1 MAYQLKKLAC
11 DELKLSDDGLR
22 DRIEQLFGDARRR
35 YQRLWAYYRNPVRV
49 CAVDSD
55 EQGAERPYRQAQ
67 EWGLPSRITGAR
79 SGCDMLTAQ
88 LVDGVARKEV
98 VIENDIAWRID
109 TMVDFLFGKP
119 IVINSAAPDK
129 NRRAIISQLL
139 RLILARN
146 GGITFL
152 QQLSLLGSVYGF
164 VDVLVK
170 FNNEPASAPE
180 LNSSCATQSLGEPP
194 SGCEQQTTE
203 SNPVESSEPDADD
216 GEASASVDDG
226 SAPRLDASSTETGA
240 NDNHSPEVLL
250 QHIARMIRLE
260 IVEPARALPVLSPD
274 DYRHVLAYAQCYQTR
289 KFEKETTHARRRGW
303 IERFIPRRS
312 SLVSQFNG
320 DRTLVVDLI
329 GASSWQRYED
339 ETLIRQGINSLGD
352 IPLVH
357 VQNTALPFEYSG
369 ASDVEP
375 LMPLQDEL
383 NTRLSDRA
391 SRITL
396 QSFKMYLGKGIEG
409 FNKLPVAPGRMWM
422 TDNDQADVIE
432 FGGDASNPSEEA
444 HITDLREAL
453 DKTSGVTP
461 IAAGAIKGRI
471 GHLTSAAALRITM
484 QALLAKT
491 EKKRTTYGG
500 AISRMCELAMAWL
513 DVAGVFR
520 TTPEERRIEINWPS
534 PLPEN
539 DQERLQEAE
548 SKARLGVPRDVILRE
563 LGY

>member
-11 DELKLSDDGLR
+11 DELKLTDENLR
-22 DRIEQLFGDARRR
+22 DRIEQLLGDARLR
-35 YQRLWAYYRNPVRV
+35 YQRLWAYYRNPMRIS
-49 CAVDSD
+49 AVDAG
-55 EQGAERPYRQAQ
+55 EQGADRPYRQAQ
-67 EWGLPSRITGAR
+67 EWGLPSRITGVR
-79 SGCDMLTAQ
+79 SGCEMLSARH
-88 LVDGVARKEV
+88 VDGVARKEV

-119 IVINSAAPDK
+119 IVIESAAPDK
-129 NRRAIISQLL
+129 DRRAIIGQLL
-139 RLILARN
+139 RQILAHN

-170 FNNEPASAPE
+170 FNNAAEPA
-180 LNSSCATQSLGEPP
+180 LNSSCTTQSLGEPP
-194 SGCEQQTTE
+194 TGCGTKTIDSTTTE
-203 SNPVESSEPDADD
+203 SPEFDAAS
-216 GEASASVDDG
+216 GEEAASADAE
-226 SAPRLDASSTETGA
+226 SAPRLDETSTEPGA
-240 NDNHSPEVLL
+240 NDEHSPEVLL

-260 IVEPARALPVLSPD
+260 IVEPARALPVLSPT
-274 DYRHVLAYAQCYQTR
+274 DYREVFAYAQCYEIARSDPPSPTV
-289 KFEKETTHARRRGW
+289 RRRGW
-303 IERFIPRRS
+303 IERFIPRKGSSARS
-312 SLVSQFNG
+312 ND

-329 GASSWQRYED
+329 STNGWQRYED
-339 ETLIRQGINSLGD
+339 EVLHSQGMNSLGV

-357 VQNTALPFEYSG
+357 VQNTAVPFEYSG

-375 LMPLQDEL
+375 LLPLQDEL

-409 FNKLPVAPGRMWM
+409 FNNLPVAPGRMWM

-444 HITDLREAL
+444 HIADLREAL

-500 AISRMCELAMAWL
+500 AISRMCELALAWL
-513 DVAGVFR
+513 DAAGVFR
-520 TTPEERRIEINWPS
+520 TTPDERRVEINWPS

-548 SKARLGVPRDVILRE
+548 SKARLGVPKDVILRE